1 MTIKT
6 VIFKMVC
13 THLDVRDNY
22 VGSTAILE
30 KKNQLKSVGW
40 VNYTKYLCA
49 NSNEARQGKTLSYMT
64 L

>member
-1 MTIKT
+1 
-6 VIFKMVC
+6 MVC